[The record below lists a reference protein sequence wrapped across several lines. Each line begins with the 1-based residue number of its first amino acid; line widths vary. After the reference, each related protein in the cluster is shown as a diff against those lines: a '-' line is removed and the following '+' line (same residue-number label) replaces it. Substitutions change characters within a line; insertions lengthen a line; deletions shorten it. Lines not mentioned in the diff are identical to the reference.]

1 MKPKLLGCCTKCDA
15 EVFDVAARDEARIP
29 IRLGAPHEDAMRAN
43 FLLLSGSRMDLTFCK
58 HCIDGVTADDYR
70 HIWSRV
76 VEAWHNSTPG
86 HDWTHT
92 QKDNMILALLHVKP
106 WKEVL

>member
-1 MKPKLLGCCTKCDA
+1 
-15 EVFDVAARDEARIP
+15 
-29 IRLGAPHEDAMRAN
+29 
-43 FLLLSGSRMDLTFCK
+43 MDLTFCK

-76 VEAWHNSTPG
+76 ASRGTTASPG
-86 HDWTHT
+86 HEWTHT
-92 QKDNMILALLHVKP
+92 QKDNGMILALLNVKP